1 MSRTRAVLIAC
12 AAVLALVG
20 ATGII
25 STRAGLARTF
35 ATVDGTPVE
44 LITPA
49 GPAPAVPRPG
59 VIIVHGFSGS
69 RQLMYGVAQTL
80 ARNGYA
86 AAVIDLPGHGQNQS
100 RFPAQRRG
108 AQGFDR
114 TLTYV
119 MAWLRTVPGVNAEKL
134 ALVGHSMGASTVIR
148 FGARDADIMATV
160 AMSGGGSGG
169 GAGRPQRAD
178 SPRNL
183 LLMAGGWEP
192 AAMQAACGAA
202 VTTAYQGAALGR
214 VYGSWADGSARR
226 CLIVP
231 AVEHIGILFS
241 DTAIGAI
248 VRWLDSAFG
257 VEPARRNVATAV
269 PVWWALALHLSGALA
284 ILVLIDRLF
293 RRVQGVPAHA
303 PDEAQF
309 PNRLPRGAVAVVF
322 VAPTLLAALVMR
334 VVPGG
339 WFPLMT
345 ADYLCGFYLIAGVVI
360 AVGLRQI
367 GVPLLGG
374 RPGLGLVGRAA
385 VVALGGLA
393 VFGIVAHYTWLNTW
407 LVAPRGWLAALVFPA
422 WLVYFVAQ
430 DRLLRTRPASE
441 YLAGSVLFTFT
452 TTALLAGAVVLLQ
465 APAFLLLLV
474 PAFVPLLIL
483 HGVYGHWLRT
493 RTASSL
499 PAGLLNA
506 LVLAWLTAAVFPLTS

>member
-1 MSRTRAVLIAC
+1 VTRTRVILIAC

-20 ATGII
+20 ATGVI
-25 STRAGLARTF
+25 STRAGLSRTF

-49 GPAPAVPRPG
+49 GPATAPRPG
-59 VIIVHGFSGS
+59 VIVVHGFSGS
-69 RQLMYGVAQTL
+69 RQLMYGVAQSL

-100 RFPAQRRG
+100 RFPARRS

-119 MAWLRTVPGVNAEKL
+119 MAWLRTAPGVDPEKL
-134 ALVGHSMGASTVIR
+134 ALVGHSMGAGAVIR

-160 AMSGGGSGG
+160 AISGGGN
-169 GAGRPQRAD
+169 AGRPQRAG

-183 LLMAGGWEP
+183 LLLAGGWEP
-192 AAMQAACGAA
+192 AGIQAACGAA
-202 VTTAYQGAALGR
+202 LTVAYPGAALGR
-214 VYGSWADGSARR
+214 VYGSWADGTARQ
-226 CLIVP
+226 CVIVP
-231 AVEHIGILFS
+231 GVEHIGILFS
-241 DTAIGAI
+241 NATISAI

-257 VEPARRNVATAV
+257 LEPVRRDVTSAV
-269 PVWWALALHLSGALA
+269 PVWWALALHLGGVLA
-284 ILVLIDRLF
+284 HLVLIDLLF
-293 RRVQGVPAHA
+293 RRVQGVPTHA
-303 PDEAQF
+303 PDETQF

-334 VVPGG
+334 VVPDG
-339 WFPLMT
+339 WFPLLT

-374 RPGLGLVGRAA
+374 LPGAGLIARA
-385 VVALGGLA
+385 VIVALGGLA

-407 LVAPRGWLAALVFPA
+407 LVAPRGWLVALVFPA

-430 DRLLRTRPASE
+430 DRLLRTRPARE
-441 YLAGSVLFTFT
+441 YLAGCVLFTLAT
-452 TTALLAGAVVLLQ
+452 MALLAGAVVLLQ
-465 APAFLLLLV
+465 APFFLLLLV

-506 LVLAWLTAAVFPLTS
+506 LVLAWVMAAVFPLV

>member
-1 MSRTRAVLIAC
+1 MSRTRVVLIAC
-12 AAVLALVG
+12 AAVLTLVG

-25 STRAGLARTF
+25 STRAGLSRTF

-49 GPAPAVPRPG
+49 GPATAPRPG
-59 VIIVHGFSGS
+59 VIIAHGFSGS

-86 AAVIDLPGHGQNQS
+86 AAVIDLPGHGQNPS
-100 RFPAQRRG
+100 RFPAQRRS

-119 MAWLRTVPGVNAEKL
+119 MAWLRTAAGVDPEKL
-134 ALVGHSMGASTVIR
+134 ALVGHSMGASAVIR
-148 FGARDADIMATV
+148 FAARDADIMATV
-160 AMSGGGSGG
+160 AMSGGGS
-169 GAGRPQRAD
+169 AGRPQRAD

-192 AAMQAACGAA
+192 AAIQAACGTAL
-202 VTTAYQGAALGR
+202 TTAYPGAALGR
-214 VYGSWADGSARR
+214 VYGSWADGTARQ
-226 CLIVP
+226 CIIIP
-231 AVEHIGILFS
+231 GVEHIGILFS
-241 DTAIGAI
+241 NAAIAAA
-248 VRWLDSAFG
+248 VRWLDSALG
-257 VEPARRNVATAV
+257 VEPARRDVTSAV
-269 PVWWALALHLSGALA
+269 PIWWALALHLGGALA
-284 ILVLIDRLF
+284 LLVLIDLLF
-293 RRVQGVPAHA
+293 RRIQGVPSHA
-303 PDEAQF
+303 QDETHF

-322 VAPTLLAALVMR
+322 VVPTLLAALGMR
-334 VVPGG
+334 IVPGG

-374 RPGLGLVGRAA
+374 RPGPGLIARA
-385 VVALGGLA
+385 VIVALSGLA
-393 VFGIVAHYTWLNTW
+393 VFAIVAHYTWQNTW
-407 LVAPRGWLAALVFPA
+407 LVVPRGWLVALVFPA
-422 WLVYFVAQ
+422 WLVYAVAQ
-430 DRLLRTRPASE
+430 DRLLRTRPAAE
-441 YLAGSVLFTFT
+441 YLAGSVLFTCA
-452 TTALLAGAVVLLQ
+452 TTAVLAGSVVLLQ

-506 LVLAWLTAAVFPLTS
+506 LVLAWLTAAVFPLT